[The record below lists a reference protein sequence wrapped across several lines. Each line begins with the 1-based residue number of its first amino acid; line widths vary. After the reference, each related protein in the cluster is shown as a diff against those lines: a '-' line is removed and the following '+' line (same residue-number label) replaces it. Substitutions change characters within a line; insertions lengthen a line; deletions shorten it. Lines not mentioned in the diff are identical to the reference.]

1 MYRAPRAID
10 VAMMVAAIT
19 EDHMA
24 LDKRVTAAKGDRSV
38 AKIGDARQTEK
49 ATASRAEWARRERW
63 CGARP
68 ARAPCADPSE
78 AAQCARGPHSEAHH
92 ALVVHLP
99 LGVTPKDRSVTPVR
113 SDLSR
118 AEGNSIH

>member
-10 VAMMVAAIT
+10 VVMMEAAIT
-19 EDHMA
+19 DHMA
-24 LDKRVTAAKGDRSV
+24 LAKRVTAAKGDRSV
-38 AKIGDARQTEK
+38 AKIGDVHQTEK

-63 CGARP
+63 QGPRR
-68 ARAPCADPSE
+68 ARALCADPS
-78 AAQCARGPHSEAHH
+78 AVVPCARGRPSEAHR
-92 ALVVHLP
+92 ALAVHLP
-99 LGVTPKDRSVTPVR
+99 QGDTRKDRSVTPVR